1 MDAITVYAPDAADF
15 STLGL
20 GVLTPTECTVTW
32 QAAGAY
38 ELTLVQPI
46 DATNRWAQLANGC
59 IIAAP
64 VPLRES
70 PSYEYGGGTQVTW
83 NHWQVSSG
91 RVYLYSD
98 WGTKSKRL
106 RRLAV
111 GTEVIE
117 LERKTVGGKTWIRC
131 MDAQTGETGHMP
143 IDKLT
148 MAGTVSDVINNG
160 RPDGQGVLQQK
171 QSRRQLFRVYSTE
184 QDSDAGVVTVK
195 ARHIFYDLAGNMLNG
210 DYALENV
217 PGALAAQEVFGKLRN
232 ASDFIL
238 YTQGLTSGSVT
249 GDYGY
254 KNPVNILL
262 DPDEGIVAQCKCQ
275 IILDN
280 FDIHL
285 IDDIESDMGVTVR
298 RGKNL
303 VGVTVTTDASDVVTQ
318 IKPCGKDADGNDFW
332 LTDEEGDDRFVT
344 SSRAADYPMLR
355 TQRVDY
361 DVKLVKSDEDNET
374 SFRDNAA
381 GRTAAREK
389 LRALA
394 EQDFANG
401 ADLPSYGMDVD
412 FVLLQGADGDMQYA
426 GLQAVHPYDTVT
438 VIDSM
443 LKLTAKLRVTGYE
456 WDALARQYSSVT
468 LGELQELHQTVYSYN
483 LPTGGVSGTKIAPG
497 TATGSI
503 LRDATIQYAKIS
515 VAAIERLSAE
525 AIVALTAHINEIVA
539 GKLTT
544 DELYAAFAELIALKV
559 GTITAGDIEVTGSLA
574 AELARITV
582 LAAGTATFDKATI
595 QHLVAEAMNLE
606 YGVAGQVF
614 IKNLAVEYAQ
624 MVGAAIGNL
633 CIKASDGNYYS
644 IDVDE
649 SGNVTATMTTVT
661 EGEISAGQTDGGR
674 VILETSI
681 TAANLNTSN
690 LLATYALI
698 NRIDAARIDVDA
710 LFAREATIDLLR
722 TAKIVGDKS
731 IEIIAGEAEQS
742 AADFAAAV
750 TRIDSDID
758 GLRNQIDGTIDTWFY
773 AEPPTNANEPAVNWV
788 TADAKDAHLG
798 DLYYDTET
806 GYSYRWLQ
814 QNGEYGWQRLADSD
828 VTKALADAASAKDT
842 ADSKRRVFVST
853 PTPPYDVGD
862 LWVQGTGGDIMRC
875 QIPRSAG
882 DSYAAGDWVKAS
894 KYTDDTTANQA
905 LTLAGGGVATTDVE
919 FYLSTS
925 ATALSGGSWQTVAP
939 EWVDGKYMWMRVRTT
954 LKDGTERTSDPTCI
968 SGATGA
974 TGPRGP
980 QGLRGLQ
987 GEQGEQGIQGPK
999 GDAGAKGEAG
1009 TDGRTS
1015 YFHIKYS
1022 SVANPT
1028 SSSQMTETPST
1039 YIGTYVDYTQADST
1053 DPADYTWARFQGLQ
1067 GATGEQGIP
1076 GTNGED
1082 GQTSYLHIK
1091 YSNDGGMSFTA
1102 NNGETVGEYIG
1113 QYVDFTQAD
1122 SSSVSSYK
1130 WSKIK
1135 GEPGTDGVGV
1145 EAVTEEY
1152 YLSTSKT
1159 TQTGG
1164 QWQTTQPDW
1173 SEGKYI
1179 WTRVK
1184 IDYSDGTSSYTEPY
1198 CDATWE
1204 IVNDVAIYTGA
1215 NEPTSPAVGKVWLD
1229 TGSTPNLLR
1238 KWNGSSWDTVSD
1250 IAEIESITAQLAEQQ
1265 AAQQQEINN
1274 LATALSI
1281 DTSGV
1286 HVYKPGYQNNN
1297 EVRIDQD
1304 SVDILVGGSVASS
1317 FLANGLILGNYRLWH
1332 PEAAGG
1338 LAFNLEG

>member
-1 MDAITVYAPDAADF
+1 M
-15 STLGL
+15 
-20 GVLTPTECTVTW
+20 
-32 QAAGAY
+32 
-38 ELTLVQPI
+38 
-46 DATNRWAQLANGC
+46 
-59 IIAAP
+59 
-64 VPLRES
+64 
-70 PSYEYGGGTQVTW
+70 
-83 NHWQVSSG
+83 
-91 RVYLYSD
+91 
-98 WGTKSKRL
+98 
-106 RRLAV
+106 
-111 GTEVIE
+111 
-117 LERKTVGGKTWIRC
+117 
-131 MDAQTGETGHMP
+131 
-143 IDKLT
+143 
-148 MAGTVSDVINNG
+148 
-160 RPDGQGVLQQK
+160 
-171 QSRRQLFRVYSTE
+171 
-184 QDSDAGVVTVK
+184 
-195 ARHIFYDLAGNMLNG
+195 
-210 DYALENV
+210 
-217 PGALAAQEVFGKLRN
+217 
-232 ASDFIL
+232 
-238 YTQGLTSGSVT
+238 
-249 GDYGY
+249 
-254 KNPVNILL
+254 
-262 DPDEGIVAQCKCQ
+262 
-275 IILDN
+275 
-280 FDIHL
+280 
-285 IDDIESDMGVTVR
+285 
-298 RGKNL
+298 
-303 VGVTVTTDASDVVTQ
+303 GVTVTTDDSDVVTQ
-318 IKPCGKDADGNDFW
+318 IKPCGKDANGNPFW
-332 LTDEEGDDRFVT
+332 LADAEGDGRYVNSAYSASYPVT
-344 SSRAADYPMLR
+344 R
-355 TQRVDY
+355 TVKRDY
-361 DVKLVKSDEDNET
+361 DVTLVKKDEDNET
-374 SFRDNAA
+374 TFRDNAA
-381 GRTAAREK
+381 GRTAARAK

-394 EQDFANG
+394 EQDFADG

-412 FVLLQGADGDMQYA
+412 FILLQGTDGDMQYA

-438 VIDSM
+438 VADSM
-443 LKLTAKLRVTGYE
+443 LGLTAKLRVTGYE
-456 WDALARQYSSVT
+456 WNALIGQYDGVT
-468 LGELQELHQTVYSYN
+468 LGEIQALTQTVYSYN

-497 TATGSI
+497 TASGSI

-515 VAAIERLSAE
+515 VAAIEQLSAE
-525 AIVALTAHINEIVA
+525 AIVALTAHIGEIVA
-539 GKLTT
+539 GKVTT
-544 DELYAAFAELIALKV
+544 DALYAAYAEMIALKA
-559 GTITAGDIEVTGSLA
+559 GTITADNITTDTLA

-582 LAAGTATFDKATI
+582 LSCGSATFDRATVK
-595 QHLVAEAMNLE
+595 HLVSEAMNLE

-614 IKNLAVEYAQ
+614 IRNLAVEYAQ
-624 MVGAAIGNL
+624 MIGATIGNL

-894 KYTDDTTANQA
+894 KYTDDTTANKA
-905 LTLAGGGVATTDVE
+905 LTLASGGVASTDVE
-919 FYLSTS
+919 FYLSIS

-939 EWVDGKYMWMRVRTT
+939 EWVDGKYMWMRVKTT

-999 GDAGAKGEAG
+999 GDDGAKGDPGADG
-1009 TDGRTS
+1009 ADGRTS

-1039 YIGTYVDYTQADST
+1039 YIGTYVDYTPADST

-1067 GATGEQGIP
+1067 GETGEQGIP
-1076 GTNGED
+1076 GTNGSN

-1091 YSNDGGMSFTA
+1091 YSNDGGLSFTA

-1122 SSSVSSYK
+1122 SNSVSSYK
-1130 WSKIK
+1130 WSRIV
-1135 GEPGTDGVGV
+1135 GEPGADGVGV

-1159 TQTGG
+1159 AQTGG

-1179 WTRVK
+1179 WTRVR
-1184 IDYSDGTSSYTEPY
+1184 IDYSDGSTGYTQPY

-1250 IAEIESITAQLAEQQ
+1250 IAEIESITAQLAAQQ

-1286 HVYKPGYQNNN
+1286 HVYKPGYQNSN

-1304 SVDILVGGSVASS
+1304 SVDVLVGGSVASS

-1332 PEAAGG
+1332 PQAAGG

>member
-1 MDAITVYAPDAADF
+1 MDAITIYAPDADDF
-15 STLGL
+15 TTLGL

-83 NHWQVSSG
+83 NHWRVSSG
-91 RVYLYSD
+91 RVYIYSD

-232 ASDFIL
+232 ANDFIL

-381 GRTAAREK
+381 GRTTAREK

-968 SGATGA
+968 SGATG
-974 TGPRGP
+974 PRGP

-999 GDAGAKGEAG
+999 GDDGAKGDPG
-1009 TDGRTS
+1009 SDGADGKTS

-1039 YIGTYVDYTQADST
+1039 YIGTYVDYVQADSS
-1053 DPADYTWARFQGLQ
+1053 DPAKYTWARFQGLQ

-1076 GTNGED
+1076 GTNGDD

-1091 YSNDGGMSFTA
+1091 YSNDGGQSFTA

>member
-143 IDKLT
+143 IDRLT
-148 MAGTVSDVINNG
+148 MVGTVSDVINNG

-468 LGELQELHQTVYSYN
+468 LGELQELKQTVYSYN

-649 SGNVTATMTTVT
+649 NGNVTATMTTVT
-661 EGEISAGQTDGGR
+661 EGEISAGQTSGGR
-674 VILETSI
+674 VILETNI

-742 AADFAAAV
+742 AADFASAV

-773 AEPPTNANEPAVNWV
+773 AELPTNANEPAVNWV

-798 DLYYDTET
+798 DLYYDTTT

-875 QIPRSAG
+875 QIPRNAG

-939 EWVDGKYMWMRVRTT
+939 EWVDGKYMWMRVKTT

-968 SGATGA
+968 SGA

-1076 GTNGED
+1076 GTNGDD

-1091 YSNDGGMSFTA
+1091 YSNDGGQSFTA

-1135 GEPGTDGVGV
+1135 GEAGADGVGV

-1250 IAEIESITAQLAEQQ
+1250 IAEIESITAQLATQQ

-1286 HVYKPGYQNNN
+1286 HVYKPGYQNSN

-1304 SVDILVGGSVASS
+1304 SVDVLVGGSVASS

-1332 PEAAGG
+1332 PQAAGG